1 MLAVLQNLR
10 RKFERVVM
18 WLTTLGA
25 IIVLV
30 QMVWISYGVAM
41 RYLFDSPDG
50 MVTEAT
56 ALMLFPVAFAGLAFA
71 LKEDAYPKV
80 TFLVDAL
87 PPKIT
92 RFMDMISLA
101 VMTAIG
107 GFFSIAAISAT
118 IRSYESGAASEILLW
133 PRFIFWAPVAL
144 MLVVFTLYS
153 LLRLALIA
161 AGDKSSTPEFDAS
174 HSPDY

>member
-1 MLAVLQNLR
+1 MLTILHNLR
-10 RKFERVVM
+10 RRFERLVM

-25 IIVLV
+25 VIVLV
-30 QMVWISYGVAM
+30 QMVWISYGVIM
-41 RYLFDSPDG
+41 RYLFNSPDR

-56 ALMLFPVAFAGLAFA
+56 ALLLFPVAFAGLAFA

-80 TFLVDAL
+80 TLLVDAL
-87 PPKIT
+87 PPTLGRI
-92 RFMDMISLA
+92 MDMVSLA

-107 GFFSIAAISAT
+107 GFFSTAAVSAT
-118 IRSYESGAASEILLW
+118 IRSYQSGAASEILLW
-133 PRFIFWAPVAL
+133 PRFLFWAPVAL

-161 AGDKSSTPEFDAS
+161 AGDKGAMPEFDAS